1 MADRRRGSRSFQ
13 RSPRR
18 ATNWTLGFLTGWQ
31 NVAVNAAQA
40 HLLLDPEAA
49 EVQNGTLIRVRGSIR
64 VAATS
69 AAGVNGSAFFGI
81 AVVEQRAFDAG
92 IAVNALPRPKSE
104 GGDDIWLWH
113 NGIGLRGSATVET
126 AIPGN
131 TVIEIDSKSMR
142 KYVDNTVVALIS
154 ESITIAFTYTYS
166 IRILSKFA

>member
-18 ATNWTLGFLTGWQ
+18 ATNWTLGFLNGWQ
-31 NVAVNAAQA
+31 SVAVDGSAA
-40 HLLLDPEAA
+40 HLILDPEAA
-49 EVQNGTLIRVRGSIR
+49 EVQNGTLIRVRGTIR
-64 VAATS
+64 VATSS
-69 AAGVNGSAFFGI
+69 AAGVNGSAYFGI

-113 NGIGLRGSATVET
+113 SSIGIRGSATAET
-126 AIPGN
+126 AIPANG
-131 TVIEIDSKSMR
+131 IIQIDSKSMR
-142 KYVDNTVVALIS
+142 KYEDNSIVALIS
-154 ESITIAFTYTYS
+154 ESSVAVILYTYS